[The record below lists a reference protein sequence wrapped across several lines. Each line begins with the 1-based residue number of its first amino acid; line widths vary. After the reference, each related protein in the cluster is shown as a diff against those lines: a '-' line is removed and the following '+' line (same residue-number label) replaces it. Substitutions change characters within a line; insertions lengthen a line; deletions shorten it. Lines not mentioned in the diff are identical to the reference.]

1 MPFIEQRNLKNKPVF
16 YLATKVKVNSVYKK
30 IKVYLGSVVPT
41 DLTFFL
47 AELKQKEKEIIGQ
60 NINVK
65 YGAESIFTAP
75 AMRALESARVDWKY
89 FIDGL
94 SPRDQE
100 RLWTRFA
107 VQFIFESNAIEGS
120 RLSSSEVE
128 SIIQKK
134 YVKKSLERREIK
146 EVHNALKAF
155 TLIRDGRFKL
165 NERSVIALHSL
176 VTDGLGI
183 EPGYKTEQIIV
194 HNKLTVPPGMVRKS
208 MAGLCAWYKQ
218 QRKTKRYPLVIAAD
232 FHARFE
238 HIHPFADGNGRV
250 GRLLFI
256 WMLLEAGLPPI
267 LIRYSNRRSYF
278 SALDQADEGRKQK
291 WHWFCVREYKKTAR
305 ALITNQY

>member
-1 MPFIEQRNLKNKPVF
+1 MPFIEQRNLKNKPIF
-16 YLATKVKVNSVYKK
+16 YLATKVKVNSGYKK
-30 IKVYLGSVVPT
+30 IKVYIGSMVPT
-41 DLTFFL
+41 DLSPFL
-47 AELKQKEKEIIGQ
+47 TALQKKEKDILELIKSQ
-60 NINVK
+60 YK
-65 YGAESIFTAP
+65 AESIFTAP
-75 AMRALESARVDWKY
+75 VIRDLESLRVDWKY
-89 FIDGL
+89 FVDGL
-94 SPRDQE
+94 KPTELE

-120 RLSSSEVE
+120 RLSANEVE
-128 SIIQKK
+128 NIVRKK
-134 YVKKSLERREIK
+134 YLKKSLERREIK

-155 TLIRDGRFKL
+155 ILIRGGRFKM

-183 EPGYKTEQIIV
+183 EPGYKTEEIIV

-208 MAGLCAWYKQ
+208 MSDLCAWHKQ
-218 QRKTKRYPLVIAAD
+218 QRNINRYPLVIAAD

-267 LIRYSNRRSYF
+267 LFRYSNRRTYF

-291 WHWFCVREYKKTAR
+291 WHWFCVRVYKKTVR
-305 ALITNQY
+305 ALLTNRY